1 MDARAQR
8 KEDPHTFF
16 LERKQNREES
26 LRAQREDQMLTRA
39 MGGPLAEQVDAN
51 DFAHVLHIACGS
63 GDWAIEAAR
72 RYPRMSLVGIDTN
85 PHILDYA
92 RVNAAA
98 AQMAGRVSFQA
109 MDALRSL
116 AFPAASFDLVNI
128 RLGVTFIR
136 VWEWPALIAEMVR
149 VTRPGGVIRI
159 TEPQIKHQN
168 KGPIRITGIEKLH
181 TVLTSALY
189 HSGHLFQEDTTG
201 ITAHLAPLLARFGCQ
216 ELQTKEY
223 ALEVWAH
230 TPEWQNY
237 YDNAR
242 HVLQGSRV
250 FLTKW
255 GCFQGDFDALSQ
267 QVVEEMLRP
276 DFHISWN
283 FLTVWGKT
291 PHEEAHAR
299 IV

>member
-1 MDARAQR
+1 MDARVQR
-8 KEDPHTFF
+8 KEDQRTFF
-16 LERKQNREES
+16 LEKKQNKEES

-39 MGGPLAEQVDAN
+39 MGGPLAEQVNAN
-51 DFAHVLHIACGS
+51 AFAQALHLACGS
-63 GDWAIEAAR
+63 GDWTIEAAR

-98 AQMAGRVSFQA
+98 AQVAGRVRFQM
-109 MDALRSL
+109 MDVLRSL
-116 AFPAASFDLVNI
+116 DFPAASFDLVNL

-136 VWEWPALIAEMVR
+136 VWEWPALIAEIMR

-168 KGPIRITGIEKLH
+168 KGPIGIPAMEQLH
-181 TVLTSALY
+181 TVLIKALY

-201 ITAHLAPLLARFGCQ
+201 ITAHLVPLLTRFGCQ
-216 ELQTKEY
+216 EVQTKAY
-223 ALEVWAH
+223 AVEVWEQ
-230 TPEWQNY
+230 TPEWRNY
-237 YDNAR
+237 YDNAL
-242 HVLQGSRV
+242 HVLQGSRA

-267 QVVEEMLRP
+267 QVIEEMLRP

-291 PHEEAHAR
+291 PHEEDCAGPG
-299 IV
+299 

>member
-1 MDARAQR
+1 MDARVQR
-8 KEDPHTFF
+8 KEDPRTFF
-16 LERKQNREES
+16 LEKKQNQEEN

-39 MGGPLAEQVDAN
+39 MGGPLAEQVNADA
-51 DFAHVLHIACGS
+51 FAHALHLACGA

-72 RYPRMSLVGIDTN
+72 RYPRMSFVGIDTN

-92 RVNAAA
+92 RMNAAA
-98 AQMAGRVSFQA
+98 AQVTGRVSFQM

-116 AFPAASFDLVNI
+116 DFPPASFDLVNL

-136 VWEWPALIAEMVR
+136 IWEWPALIAEVVR

-168 KGPIRITGIEKLH
+168 KGPISIPGIETLH
-181 TVLTSALY
+181 TVLIGALY

-201 ITAHLAPLLARFGCQ
+201 ITAHLAPLLTRFGCQ
-216 ELQTKEY
+216 EIQTKAY
-223 ALEVWAH
+223 ALEVRAH

-237 YDNAR
+237 YDNAQ
-242 HVLQGSRV
+242 HVLQGSRA

-276 DFHISWN
+276 DFHVSWN
-283 FLTVWGKT
+283 FLTIWGKT
-291 PHEEAHAR
+291 PHEEAR
-299 IV
+299 SKTE

>member
-8 KEDPHTFF
+8 KEDQHTFF
-16 LERKQNREES
+16 LERKQHKEES
-26 LRAQREDQMLTRA
+26 LRAQKEDQMLTHA

-51 DFAHVLHIACGS
+51 ICAHILHLACGS
-63 GDWAIEAAR
+63 GDWTIEAAR
-72 RYPRMSLVGIDTN
+72 RYPRMSFVGIDTN

-98 AQMAGRVSFQA
+98 AQVAGRISFQV
-109 MDALRSL
+109 MDALRTL
-116 AFPAASFDLVNI
+116 DFPAASFDLVNL

-136 VWEWPALIAEMVR
+136 VWEWPALIAEVVR
-149 VTRPGGVIRI
+149 VTRPGGIIRI

-168 KGPIRITGIEKLH
+168 KGPISIPGIETLH
-181 TVLTSALY
+181 TVLISALY

-201 ITAHLAPLLARFGCQ
+201 ITAHLAPLLTRFGCQ
-216 ELQTKEY
+216 EVQTKAY
-223 ALEVWAH
+223 ALEVQAQ

-237 YDNAR
+237 YDNAQ
-242 HVLQGSRV
+242 HVLQGSRA

-255 GCFQGDFDALSQ
+255 GGFQGDFDALSQ

-276 DFHISWN
+276 DFHVSWN

-291 PHEEAHAR
+291 PHEEALSQ